1 MQLLTSSIG
10 RKILMAITGQAMV
23 LFAVVH
29 LLGNSSI
36 FGWLPG
42 GINAYAHHLHSLPA
56 PIIIGFRLGL
66 LAFACVHIW
75 FGIQLTI
82 ENRGGR
88 PRQYA
93 VKSVQK
99 ATFASENMIWTGLLL
114 VAFILYH
121 LLHFTFQVISP
132 ETAAL
137 KNMVPGLEN
146 QVVPNVLGMVISAF
160 QNMFV
165 TFIYAGAMLVLF
177 LHLSHGI
184 QSFFQTLGWSNDRVQ
199 PFITKAG
206 TLVALALFLGYAA
219 VPLTILLRILN

>member
-23 LFAVVH
+23 LFAVIH

-66 LAFACVHIW
+66 LLFVCVHIW

-88 PRQYA
+88 PKEYA
-93 VKSVQK
+93 VKSTQK
-99 ATFASENMIWTGLLL
+99 ATFASENMIWTGVLLM
-114 VAFILYH
+114 AFILYH
-121 LLHFTFQVISP
+121 LAHFTFQIINP
-132 ETAAL
+132 DTAAL
-137 KNMVPGLEN
+137 NHLVPLHGDN
-146 QVVPNVLGMVISAF
+146 VPNVLGMVVSAF
-160 QNMFV
+160 QNMLV
-165 TFIYAGAMLVLF
+165 TVIYAGAMLILF

-184 QSFFQTLGWSNDRVQ
+184 QSFFQTMGWSNDRVQ
-199 PFITKAG
+199 PFLTKAG
-206 TLVALALFLGYAA
+206 TLAALALFLGYAA

>member
-23 LFAVVH
+23 LFAVIH

-42 GINAYAHHLHSLPA
+42 GINAYAHHLHSMPA

-66 LAFACVHIW
+66 LVFACVHIW
-75 FGIQLTI
+75 FGIVLTI

-88 PRQYA
+88 PQQYA
-93 VKSVQK
+93 VKAVQK
-99 ATFASENMIWTGLLL
+99 ATFASENMIWTGVLLL
-114 VAFILYH
+114 AFILYH
-121 LLHFTFQVISP
+121 LAHFTFQIINP
-132 ETAAL
+132 DTAAL
-137 KNMVPGLEN
+137 SHLVDG
-146 QVVPNVLGMVISAF
+146 VPNVLGMVVSAF
-160 QNMFV
+160 QN
-165 TFIYAGAMLVLF
+165 TLITLIYAGAMLILF

-184 QSFFQTLGWSNDRVQ
+184 QSFFQSMGWSNDRVQ

-206 TLVALALFLGYAA
+206 TIAALAMFAGYAII
-219 VPLTILLRILN
+219 PIFILVRILK

>member
-1 MQLLTSSIG
+1 MQLFTSSIG
-10 RKILMAITGQAMV
+10 RKIVMAITGQAMV
-23 LFAVVH
+23 LFAVIH

-42 GINAYAHHLHSLPA
+42 GINAYAHHLHSMPA

-66 LAFACVHIW
+66 LLFACVHIW

-88 PRQYA
+88 PQQYA

-99 ATFASENMIWTGLLL
+99 ATFASENMIWTGSLL

-137 KNMVPGLEN
+137 SHPDSLGN
-146 QVVPNVLGMVISAF
+146 PNVLGMVVAAF
-160 QNMFV
+160 QNMMV
-165 TFIYAGAMLVLF
+165 TLIYAGAMLVLF

-184 QSFFQTLGWSNDRVQ
+184 QSFFQTMGWSNDRVQ

-206 TLVALALFLGYAA
+206 TLAALALFLGYAA

>member
-10 RKILMAITGQAMV
+10 RKIMMAITGQAMV
-23 LFAVVH
+23 LFAVIH

-42 GINAYAHHLHSLPA
+42 GINAYAHHLHSMPA

-66 LAFACVHIW
+66 LAFVAIHIW

-88 PRQYA
+88 PQQYA

-99 ATFASENMIWTGLLL
+99 ATFASENMIWTGVLMI
-114 VAFILYH
+114 AFILYH
-121 LLHFTFQVISP
+121 LLHFTFQVINP
-132 ETAAL
+132 DTAAL
-137 KNMVPGLEN
+137 KNMVDLHGAN
-146 QVVPNVLGMVISAF
+146 VPNVLGMVVASF

-165 TFIYAGAMLVLF
+165 TLIYAGAMLVLF

-184 QSFFQTLGWSNDRVQ
+184 QSFFQTMGWSNDRVQ

-219 VPLTILLRILN
+219 VPLTILLRILK

>member
-23 LFAVVH
+23 LFAVIH

-42 GINAYAHHLHSLPA
+42 GINAYAHHLHSMPA

-66 LAFACVHIW
+66 LVFACVHIW

-88 PRQYA
+88 PQQYA
-93 VKSVQK
+93 VKSTQK
-99 ATFASENMIWTGLLL
+99 ASFASENMIWTGVLLL
-114 VAFILYH
+114 AFILYH
-121 LLHFTFQVISP
+121 LAHFTFQIISP

-137 KNMVPGLEN
+137 TNLTNG
-146 QVVPNVLGMVISAF
+146 VPNVMGMVVSAF
-160 QNMFV
+160 QNIGV
-165 TFIYAGAMLVLF
+165 TLLYAGAMLVLF

-184 QSFFQTLGWSNDRVQ
+184 QSFFQTMGWSNDRVQ

-206 TLVALALFLGYAA
+206 TLAALALFLGYAA
-219 VPLTILLRILN
+219 VPLTILVRILK

>member
-1 MQLLTSSIG
+1 MQLFSTSIG
-10 RKILMAITGQAMV
+10 RKILMAITGQCIV
-23 LFAVVH
+23 LFAVIH

-56 PIIIGFRLGL
+56 PIIWGFRLGL
-66 LAFACVHIW
+66 LAFVCIHIW
-75 FGIQLTI
+75 YGIQLTM

-93 VKSVQK
+93 VKATQK
-99 ATFASENMIWTGLLL
+99 ATFASENMIWTGSLLL
-114 VAFILYH
+114 LFIVYH
-121 LLHFTFQVISP
+121 LLHFTIQVISP

-137 KNMVPGLEN
+137 THPDVLGN
-146 QVVPNVLGMVISAF
+146 PNVLGMVVAAF
-160 QNMFV
+160 QNVGV
-165 TFIYAGAMLVLF
+165 TLIYAGAMVVLF

-184 QSFFQTLGWSNDRVQ
+184 QSFFQTMGWSNDRVQ

-206 TLVALALFLGYAA
+206 TLVALVMFLGYAA
-219 VPLTILLRILN
+219 VPLTILVRILK

>member
-1 MQLLTSSIG
+1 ML
-10 RKILMAITGQAMV
+10 
-23 LFAVVH
+23 
-29 LLGNSSI
+29 
-36 FGWLPG
+36 GWLPG

-66 LAFACVHIW
+66 LVFACVHIW

-88 PRQYA
+88 PQQYA

-99 ATFASENMIWTGLLL
+99 ATFASENMIWTGSLLL
-114 VAFILYH
+114 VFILGH
-121 LLHFTFQVISP
+121 LAHFTFQCLSP

-137 KNMVPGLEN
+137 THLVDG
-146 QVVPNVLGMVISAF
+146 VPNVLGMVVSAF
-160 QNMFV
+160 QNMF
-165 TFIYAGAMLVLF
+165 TTLIYAAAMLVLF

-184 QSFFQTLGWSNDRVQ
+184 QSFFQTMGWSNDRVQ

>member
-23 LFAVVH
+23 LFAVIH

-36 FGWLPG
+36 FGWLTG
-42 GINAYAHHLHSLPA
+42 GINAYAHHLHSLPT
-56 PIIIGFRLGL
+56 PVIIGFRLGL
-66 LAFACVHIW
+66 LLFACVHIW

-88 PRQYA
+88 PQQYA

-99 ATFASENMIWTGLLL
+99 ATFASENMIWTGVLLL
-114 VAFILYH
+114 AFILYH

-137 KNMVPGLEN
+137 KNQIDGI
-146 QVVPNVLGMVISAF
+146 PNVLGMVVAAF
-160 QNMFV
+160 QNIFV
-165 TFIYAGAMLVLF
+165 TLIYSGAMVILF

-184 QSFFQTLGWSNDRVQ
+184 QSFFQTMGWSNDRVQ
-199 PFITKAG
+199 PFLTKAG
-206 TLVALALFLGYAA
+206 TLAALALFLGYAA

>member
-23 LFAVVH
+23 LFAVIH

-66 LAFACVHIW
+66 LVFVCVHIW

-88 PRQYA
+88 PKQYA
-93 VKSVQK
+93 VKSTQK
-99 ATFASENMIWTGLLL
+99 ATFASENMIWTGVLLM
-114 VAFILYH
+114 AFILYH
-121 LLHFTFQVISP
+121 LAHFTFQIINP
-132 ETAAL
+132 DTAAL
-137 KNMVPGLEN
+137 NHLVPLHGDN
-146 QVVPNVLGMVISAF
+146 VPDVLGMVVSAF
-160 QNMFV
+160 QNMLV
-165 TFIYAGAMLVLF
+165 TLIYAGAMLILF

-199 PFITKAG
+199 PFLTKAG
-206 TLVALALFLGYAA
+206 TLAALALFLGYAA

>member
-23 LFAVVH
+23 LFAVIH

-66 LAFACVHIW
+66 LLFVCVHIW

-88 PRQYA
+88 PKEYA
-93 VKSVQK
+93 VKSTQK
-99 ATFASENMIWTGLLL
+99 ATFASENMIWTGVLLM
-114 VAFILYH
+114 AFILYH
-121 LLHFTFQVISP
+121 LAHFTFQVISP
-132 ETAAL
+132 DTAAL
-137 KNMVPGLEN
+137 NHLVPLHGDN
-146 QVVPNVLGMVISAF
+146 VPNVLGMVVSAF
-160 QNMFV
+160 QNMLV
-165 TFIYAGAMLVLF
+165 TLIYAGAMLILF

-184 QSFFQTLGWSNDRVQ
+184 QSFFQTMGWSNDRVQ
-199 PFITKAG
+199 PFLTKAG
-206 TLVALALFLGYAA
+206 TLAALALFLGYAA

>member
-23 LFAVVH
+23 LFAVIH

-75 FGIQLTI
+75 FGIKLTI

-88 PRQYA
+88 PQQYA

-99 ATFASENMIWTGLLL
+99 ATFASENMIWTGVLLI
-114 VAFILYH
+114 AFILYH
-121 LLHFTFQVISP
+121 LAHFTFQVINP
-132 ETAAL
+132 DTAAL
-137 KNMVPGLEN
+137 THLTDG
-146 QVVPNVLGMVISAF
+146 VPNVLGMVVSAF

-165 TFIYAGAMLVLF
+165 SMIYAAAMLVLF

-184 QSFFQTLGWSNDRVQ
+184 QSFFQTMGWSNDRVQ
-199 PFITKAG
+199 PFITRAG
-206 TLVALALFLGYAA
+206 TLAALALFLGYAA